1 MNKMNRAV
9 KIGIKIF
16 GLIAF
21 LIGFYFLE
29 SIIFLLIFG
38 EGNQAGS
45 LMSEPSTKLLML
57 LLPLFLVIYI
67 ALKTFSRK

>member
-1 MNKMNRAV
+1 MNKINRAV

-45 LMSEPSTKLLML
+45 LMNEASTKLLML